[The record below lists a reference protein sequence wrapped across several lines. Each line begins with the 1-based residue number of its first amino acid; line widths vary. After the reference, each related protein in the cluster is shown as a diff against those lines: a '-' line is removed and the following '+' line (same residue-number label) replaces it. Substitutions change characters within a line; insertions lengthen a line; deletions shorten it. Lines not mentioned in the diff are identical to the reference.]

1 MLLVAALC
9 VKAWCC
15 RFEYGG
21 KDLITLAIT
30 DIGDFTRKLLIQNVF
45 DQFYVLEGEVS
56 TFAAFTIDG
65 ELNEDYYS
73 SDETELL
80 QDRKWS
86 LWSEIKPV
94 AFLLM
99 KGKKLPV
106 SFKFVLQ
113 LSDHNTDWLLGKYHL
128 EHLKEQVSG
137 LYLNIRYQDKKL
149 ICVTGLSYKTFVMD
163 KTLEHV
169 WDDTAAQFMKQN
181 GITVEKV

>member
-21 KDLITLAIT
+21 KDLITFAIT

-56 TFAAFTIDG
+56 TFAAFSIDG
-65 ELNEDYYS
+65 KLNGDYYS

-106 SFKFVLQ
+106 SF
-113 LSDHNTDWLLGKYHL
+113 
-128 EHLKEQVSG
+128 
-137 LYLNIRYQDKKL
+137 
-149 ICVTGLSYKTFVMD
+149 
-163 KTLEHV
+163 
-169 WDDTAAQFMKQN
+169 
-181 GITVEKV
+181 

>member
-21 KDLITLAIT
+21 KDLITFAIT

-56 TFAAFTIDG
+56 TFAAFSIDG
-65 ELNEDYYS
+65 KLNGDYYS

-86 LWSEIKPV
+86 LWSEI
-94 AFLLM
+94 
-99 KGKKLPV
+99 
-106 SFKFVLQ
+106 SR
-113 LSDHNTDWLLGKYHL
+113 WLF
-128 EHLKEQVSG
+128 
-137 LYLNIRYQDKKL
+137 
-149 ICVTGLSYKTFVMD
+149 C
-163 KTLEHV
+163 
-169 WDDTAAQFMKQN
+169 
-181 GITVEKV
+181 